1 MRSRNSWLLVA
12 AVIVVVAAIAGF
24 GWWQT
29 RPTVIDAATV
39 AAAQPDATTSSAAQ
53 AAADDRVLGKP
64 DAPIT
69 MIEYASLTCPHC
81 AAFDRETLPKL
92 KEKWIDTGKAKL
104 VYRNFPFDKP
114 ALQAAMIAACAPS
127 DRYFNFIDVLFQQQ
141 QQWATAQDPVAALTR
156 IAKLGGLSDAQV
168 QSCLADKDLENKI
181 VAGRLTAEKEL
192 GVSSTPTFFIN
203 GRKLVGAQEL
213 GKFEEALQQAAP
225 KS

>member
-1 MRSRNSWLLVA
+1 MHKFWLVA
-12 AVIVVVAAIAGF
+12 AFCMLAPAIG
-24 GWWQT
+24 G
-29 RPTVIDAATV
+29 V
-39 AAAQPDATTSSAAQ
+39 AQ
-53 AAADDRVLGKP
+53 AAETPSVTPQDHVLGKA
-64 DAPIT
+64 DAPVTI
-69 MIEYASLTCPHC
+69 IEYASLTCPHC

-168 QSCLADKDLENKI
+168 
-181 VAGRLTAEKEL
+181 
-192 GVSSTPTFFIN
+192 
-203 GRKLVGAQEL
+203 
-213 GKFEEALQQAAP
+213 
-225 KS
+225 